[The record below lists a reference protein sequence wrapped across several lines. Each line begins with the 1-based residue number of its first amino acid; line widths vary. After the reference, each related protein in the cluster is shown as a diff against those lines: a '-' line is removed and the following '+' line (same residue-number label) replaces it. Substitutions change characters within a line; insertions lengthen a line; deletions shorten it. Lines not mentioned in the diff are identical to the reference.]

1 MFDNESSCVVQS
13 LRHDSLRFSTD
24 TDETVIEKLLC
35 DVLKGLHELVMV
47 SSKLQMALL
56 ISLDEASNIE
66 AEDVGEQQQ
75 QL

>member
-1 MFDNESSCVVQS
+1 MFDNESSCFVQS

-47 SSKLQMALL
+47 SFKAADGFADQS
-56 ISLDEASNIE
+56 
-66 AEDVGEQQQ
+66 
-75 QL
+75 